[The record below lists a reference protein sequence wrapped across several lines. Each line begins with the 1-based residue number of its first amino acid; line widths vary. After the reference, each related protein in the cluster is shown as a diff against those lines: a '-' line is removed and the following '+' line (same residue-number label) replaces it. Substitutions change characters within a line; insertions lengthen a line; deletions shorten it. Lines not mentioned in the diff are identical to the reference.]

1 MSPASSVPGAT
12 APASAIGAQR
22 VLWVDYAKGW
32 SILLVV
38 SMHSAL
44 GVGLALDRVG
54 WLHPVVAFAKP
65 FRMPDFFLVA
75 GLFLGGA
82 INWPLRAFLDRKV
95 VHFIYFF
102 VLWTFIILLTKSG
115 ELGLIDPRAF
125 LTAFLWA
132 IIDPYSSLWFVQLL
146 PLLFV
151 VARLTRRLPPVAVIL
166 SASALHVLA
175 ARFPEGGQYAMG
187 SDMTGWMTVDTFS
200 LFSVYFVIGHTARAT
215 IFAFAAWVARRPF
228 AALAGL
234 AAWAVAHQSAVAAG
248 LTEIPGLTLV
258 FGLLGGLAVVAA
270 ASLMASAGIALWFA
284 YCGRKS
290 LPIYLSF
297 AIPMAVARIL
307 LVRTQI
313 VSDPGSMAAIVTA
326 AAILGPLALEAL
338 VRGTWASFLFERP
351 AWAHLSAGRR
361 GHLEPAVAAGV
372 GLDALKSEEK
382 PGVAPSEGA
391 DSKST
396 IDSIKSAP

>member
-1 MSPASSVPGAT
+1 MTPVPSAPGAT
-12 APASAIGAQR
+12 ASTSPIGAGSASTRKSGAQR

-44 GVGLALDRVG
+44 GVGFALDRAG

-75 GLFLGGA
+75 GLFLGSA
-82 INWPLRAFLDRKV
+82 INWPLRAYLDRKV
-95 VHFIYFF
+95 VHFAYFF
-102 VLWTFIILLTKSG
+102 ALWTFIILLAKSG
-115 ELGLIDPRAF
+115 ELGLSDPRIF
-125 LTAFLWA
+125 LPAFLWA
-132 IIDPYSSLWFVQLL
+132 IVDPYSSLWFVQLL
-146 PLLFV
+146 PLLFIA
-151 VARLTRRLPPVAVIL
+151 ARFTRMLPPVAVIL

-187 SDMTGWMTVDTFS
+187 SNMTGWMTVDTFS
-200 LFSVYFVIGHTARAT
+200 LFSVYFLIGHYARTT
-215 IFAFAAWVARRPF
+215 IFAFAAWVARRPRMS
-228 AALAGL
+228 LSGL
-234 AAWAVAHQSAVAAG
+234 TAWAVAHQSAVAAG
-248 LTEIPGLTLV
+248 LTEVPGLTMV

-270 ASLMASAGIALWFA
+270 ASLMASAKIASWFA

-297 AIPMAVARIL
+297 AIPMAAARIL
-307 LVRTQI
+307 LIRTLI

-326 AAILGPLALEAL
+326 AAILAPLALEAL

-351 AWAHLSAGRR
+351 AWAHL
-361 GHLEPAVAAGV
+361 
-372 GLDALKSEEK
+372 
-382 PGVAPSEGA
+382 GA
-391 DSKST
+391 DRRNNRERT
-396 IDSIKSAP
+396 VATD